1 MKLYAKIV
9 NETTKQVNVGIGK
22 NDKLYKKM
30 GFALQDVEMGYDN
43 NYYLQGFAPKQDEDK
58 IVFEGEFV
66 TKLKR
71 EVEQYFY
78 KHYPIYKQNN
88 IAIFGTEEEKLEFKE
103 FHDRVVAEYDEKVKA
118 VSNNK

>member
-30 GFALQDVEMGYDN
+30 GFVLCDVELGYDN
-43 NYYLQGFAPKQDEDK
+43 NYYLQGFAPKQDEDEVRNLK
-58 IVFEGEFV
+58 LA
-66 TKLKR
+66 KLKR

-78 KHYPIYKQNN
+78 KHYPVYKQNN
-88 IAIFGTEEEKLEFKE
+88 IAIFGTEKEKLEFKE